1 MKEISSN
8 NKNVSKLIKTTFRYN
23 KINQK
28 KEKRNNIISNY
39 FIVERAHKSS
49 SSNAKKNQSHV

>member
-8 NKNVSKLIKTTFRYN
+8 NKDVSRFIKTVFQYN

-28 KEKRNNIISNY
+28 NNIINDY
-39 FIVERAHKSS
+39 FIVERAHEL
-49 SSNAKKNQSHV
+49 SNLNVKKN